1 MRATGTHFANKGGAG
16 KRARCLKQEITM
28 DFLATL
34 PATIFSYGAYAVIL
48 IVALTVIVF
57 VHEYGHFKV
66 ARLCG
71 MKVDAFSIGFG
82 REIWGKTDRYGT
94 RWKVGWL
101 PIGGYVKF
109 AGDANATSMPDP
121 ESPPKPDE
129 FHGKPIWQR
138 ALVVAAGP
146 AANFVLAF
154 LLFAVYFMGDKVLG
168 PQLGEIMP
176 KSAAQEAGFQPNDTV
191 LRIDGEE
198 VFTFIDIIAIVSQ
211 SAGKSLRVDIDR
223 SGSPLT
229 LTVIPQSSVEDRGF
243 FGKITIGRIGARP
256 SDNPSNLH
264 NVPLPRAL
272 NMAGGEI
279 ERIVVGT
286 LQYVGRL
293 VVGRDSVSQLGGV
306 GTMAKLTGDAAQVG
320 FLVLVYMVAVLSV
333 SIGLINLF
341 PIPILDG
348 GHLVFYALEAIRR
361 KPLGPQAQE
370 WSFRIGFA
378 VIIFIMLIGNINDL
392 LRATMR
398 NLAY

>member
-1 MRATGTHFANKGGAG
+1 
-16 KRARCLKQEITM
+16 M
-28 DFLATL
+28 DLLATF
-34 PATIFSYGAYAVIL
+34 PAVIL
-48 IVALTVIVF
+48 SYGGYTAALLVALTIIVF
-57 VHEYGHFKV
+57 IHEYGHFKV

-71 MKVDAFSIGFG
+71 MKVDVFSIGFG

-109 AGDANATSMPDP
+109 AGDANAASMPDAD
-121 ESPPKPDE
+121 EPPKPDE

-146 AANFVLAF
+146 AANFILAF
-154 LLFAVYFMGDKVLG
+154 ILFAGAFYFLGDQTPGSRLG
-168 PQLGEIMP
+168 KIEPG
-176 KSAAQEAGFQPNDTV
+176 SAAEQAGFQPEDLV
-191 LRIDGEE
+191 LRINGEG
-198 VFTFIDIIAIVSQ
+198 VKSFTDIVAIVSG
-211 SAGKSLRVDIDR
+211 SAGKNLAFDIDR
-223 SGSPLT
+223 SGSELT
-229 LTVIPQSSVEDRGF
+229 LNVVPRSIVEDRGF
-243 FGKITIGRIGARP
+243 YGKITIGRIGAA
-256 SDNPSNLH
+256 SSQNPSNFHDVSLS
-264 NVPLPRAL
+264 RAFEL
-272 NMAGGEI
+272 SADQI

-293 VVGRDSVSQLGGV
+293 IIGQDSVSQLGGV
-306 GTMAKLTGDAAQVG
+306 GTMAKLTGDAAQSGIFPYV
-320 FLVLVYMVAVLSV
+320 FMVAVLSV

-341 PIPILDG
+341 PIPMLDG

-378 VIIFIMLIGNINDL
+378 VVIFIMLVGNMNDL
-392 LRATMR
+392 IRVTVR

>member
-1 MRATGTHFANKGGAG
+1 
-16 KRARCLKQEITM
+16 M
-28 DFLATL
+28 DFLATF
-34 PATIFSYGAYAVIL
+34 PAVIL
-48 IVALTVIVF
+48 SYGGYTAALLVALTVIVF

-101 PIGGYVKF
+101 PVGGYVKF
-109 AGDANATSMPDP
+109 AGDSNAASMPDP
-121 ESPPKPDE
+121 ENPPKPDE

-146 AANFVLAF
+146 LANFVLAF
-154 LLFAVYFMGDKVLG
+154 VLFAAYFMGEKTLG
-168 PQLGEIMP
+168 PQLGEITAN
-176 KSAAQEAGFQPNDTV
+176 SAAQEVGFQPNDIV

-198 VFTFIDIIAIVSQ
+198 VKSFADIIAIVSG
-211 SAGKSLRVDIDR
+211 STGKTLSFDIDR

-229 LTVIPQSSVEDRGF
+229 LSVVPRPTVEERDF

-256 SDNPSNLH
+256 SENASNLQ
-264 NVPLPRAL
+264 NVTLPRAVE
-272 NMAGGEI
+272 MSADQI

-293 VVGRDSVSQLGGV
+293 IVGRDSVSQLGGV

-320 FLVLVYMVAVLSV
+320 IALFVYMVAVLSV

-378 VIIFIMLIGNINDL
+378 VIIFIMLVGNINDL
-392 LRATMR
+392 LRATVR